1 MAESTEDKISS
12 TKLFSGLKIWFS
24 QALAQRAWLI
34 EKGVLHGATEVRLEK
49 QADVKIW
56 DHLRKNPPPDVHSY
70 NFILHSIEKGELQDL
85 DEYRVGINSRVDRP
99 VGSIVTAS
107 KGSRT
112 RFTQADDQ
120 ILYDWLTPYRE
131 RGGAYRGNE
140 IYKQLEM
147 KYPHH
152 TFQSWRDRYL
162 KKVLHMEMSITDH
175 IDLDSLVRRE
185 ADEEDDGQPPTKRRR
200 TTDTVP
206 FDPPN
211 SSSTLR
217 NLPLP
222 QRDRLDLNLPTPVIN
237 VPSLKSHDSR
247 PMLKVPPEVEEAD
260 VSALSKSRPLARVS
274 SFGSENPPN
283 ECRATFAE
291 LSHQHGFTK
300 SDAAK
305 LYRAV
310 PLIIH
315 TSPDDRKMSWEAY
328 ATEYTSHTAD
338 EWIRFF
344 EVAIIPEYMRRHNL
358 ATEEALEDHAKE
370 WVAKDDERKSRRV
383 VERNTVPIAQSTV
396 HGDEGEEE
404 EEMEQEEQEEQE
416 EIEESVKTITTTAVE
431 TSLFIESESPKP
443 FIALQDL
450 KSTAGDQH
458 VRSRE
463 ETPII
468 VLQTDTNPKSPT
480 REPSPV
486 THVKKT
492 TTANEGRKRAIQGT
506 TSQST
511 QSTQPS
517 LPSSL
522 QQKSEESRAKPILH
536 KAATISGSELSQM
549 AEQEASQMP
558 APSQKRRL
566 FGRVLGSTQEV
577 VSNQMQQTNVDSLA
591 FTASQ
596 FVSQEP
602 PESGQRPLRSTDLS
616 ESTQTTSTNS
626 EQQKELPETVPETIQ
641 SALHDSHTHEETETD
656 ASVRRGQ
663 GLDLLDGGPLS
674 GENNDQANSIRAAS
688 EAESEYVP
696 LDGGPERSQMWVSS
710 VDTDSDDD
718 IDGDEEEIEVQAI
731 VPSAIR
737 NDGDESE
744 SEQEDDEGI
753 SAEPQ
758 SEALEPPL
766 TTSNRRSQTTQALW
780 QQSLKETQPAFGVP
794 EPEDGWSDDEELLNS
809 QLREEDSKIELE
821 LVLETTEHA
830 DEPNG
835 VDLLQ
840 VKTERRQED
849 IGSDSPE
856 QVGGRI
862 DAAIS
867 SENRVPDA
875 IRYETISSTSP
886 SRSPPQPAQPL
897 AIVTKSTAEAELGAD
912 TSTYLPSAEQE
923 ETIGEWLMTM
933 KALYNTVSGSIV
945 NVLSYVSLRAC
956 SGNFVAA
963 ELVLQQLMT
972 AHIAYETRRR
982 NAMAAHGSKLLD
994 KYRPLAQMS
1003 LPHAQTRIPNDLR
1016 GVWTV
1021 ADDDDLLSR
1030 DVARIRRVESK
1041 HGERGSR
1048 RRIAFLEEIYGKE

>member
-1 MAESTEDKISS
+1 MAESTEDDVSS

-34 EKGVLHGATEVRLEK
+34 EKAVLHGATEVRLEK

-85 DEYRVGINSRVDRP
+85 DQYRVGINSRVDRP

-120 ILYDWLTPYRE
+120 ILYNWLTPYRE

-140 IYKQLEM
+140 IYKQLEI

-162 KKVLHMEMSITDH
+162 KKVVHMEMSITDH
-175 IDLDSLVRRE
+175 IDLDSLVRRG
-185 ADEEDDGQPPTKRRR
+185 ADEEDGGQPPTKRRK

-211 SSSTLR
+211 SSSILR

-222 QRDRLDLNLPTPVIN
+222 QRDRLGLNLPTPVIN
-237 VPSLKSHDSR
+237 VPPLKSHGSR
-247 PMLKVPPEVEEAD
+247 PTLEVPPEVEEAD
-260 VSALSKSRPLARVS
+260 VSAPSKSRPLARVN

-315 TSPDDRKMSWEAY
+315 TSPDDRKTSWEAY

-344 EVAIIPEYMRRHNL
+344 EVAIMPEYMRRHNL
-358 ATEEALEDHAKE
+358 ETEEALEDHAKE
-370 WVAKDDERKSRRV
+370 WVAKDDERKSRIV
-383 VERNTVPIAQSTV
+383 VQRDTVPVAQSAV
-396 HGDEGEEE
+396 HGDEE
-404 EEMEQEEQEEQE
+404 EEMEQEEHEEQE
-416 EIEESVKTITTTAVE
+416 GVAKSVKTITTTAVE

-443 FIALQDL
+443 SIALQDFE
-450 KSTAGDQH
+450 STAGDQH

-468 VLQTDTNPKSPT
+468 VVQTDTNPKSPT
-480 REPSPV
+480 REPSPA
-486 THVKKT
+486 TQVKKT
-492 TTANEGRKRAIQGT
+492 TTANEGRKRASQGT

-522 QQKSEESRAKPILH
+522 QQKSEESRAKPISH

-558 APSQKRRL
+558 APSPSQKRRL

-577 VSNQMQQTNVDSLA
+577 VSNQMQQTNAGSLA
-591 FTASQ
+591 LTVSQ
-596 FVSQEP
+596 FVTQEP
-602 PESGQRPLRSTDLS
+602 PESGQRPLKSTDLS
-616 ESTQTTSTNS
+616 ELTQTTSTNS

-656 ASVRRGQ
+656 ASVCKGQ
-663 GLDLLDGGPLS
+663 ELDLLDEGPLS
-674 GENNDQANSIRAAS
+674 EENNDQASSIRVAS
-688 EAESEYVP
+688 EAESKYVP
-696 LDGGPERSQMWVSS
+696 LEGGPERSQMWISS
-710 VDTDSDDD
+710 VDTDRDDN
-718 IDGDEEEIEVQAI
+718 IDGDDEEMEVQAI
-731 VPSAIR
+731 VPSDTQ
-737 NDGDESE
+737 NDGDGSE
-744 SEQEDDEGI
+744 SEQEDDEETP
-753 SAEPQ
+753 AEPQ

-780 QQSLKETQPAFGVP
+780 QQSLKDTQPAFGVP

-830 DEPNG
+830 DEPDG
-835 VDLLQ
+835 VDLFQ

-897 AIVTKSTAEAELGAD
+897 ATVTRSTTEAEFGAD

-982 NAMAAHGSKLLD
+982 NAMAAHGSKLLE

-1003 LPHAQTRIPNDLR
+1003 LPQAQTRIPNDLR

-1030 DVARIRRVESK
+1030 DVARIRRVEGK
-1041 HGERGSR
+1041 HGARGSR